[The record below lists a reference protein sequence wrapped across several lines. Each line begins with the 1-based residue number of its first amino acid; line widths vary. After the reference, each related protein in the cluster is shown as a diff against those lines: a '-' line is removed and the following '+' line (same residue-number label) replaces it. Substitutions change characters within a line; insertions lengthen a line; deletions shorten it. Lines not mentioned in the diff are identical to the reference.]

1 MNTTEECLLMT
12 KRWQTF
18 FVLAFLFSVGFFYRV
33 SMAVVAGDLV
43 AELRLSAAELGAIS
57 GAFFYAF
64 AFAQIPLGPMI
75 DRLGGKLMIS
85 ICGIA
90 TICGSLVFS
99 LATGYRSAL
108 AGRVLLG
115 LGTACVLMGSLKIFT
130 FWFTPREFPKVAGFM
145 IAAGN
150 LGSVSATA
158 PLALAISYF
167 SWRPTFMAVTLIQ
180 VVATLSVFLFVHDR
194 PQGCPAAPAQSTG
207 QTSHEQ
213 INVLVVWKMLY
224 TAADF
229 WLVALIAFFWYAN
242 YMVLLA
248 LWGGPYLVET
258 IGLSRELS
266 GSILLCISLGFIS
279 GSLLIGKVIDWCN
292 GALEKTILGG
302 QIALLLLMTIM
313 LGPAEKLSQPL
324 LAVIFFL
331 IGLVSGS
338 GTIIYPL
345 ARKIVPD
352 RYAAT
357 AMTGVNF
364 FLLLGAATTQHIMGH
379 YIGSFSRGAA
389 GYPPEAYHGAFLI
402 PICGLACTL
411 TLFVLRKMQKG
422 FDGAK
427 KAEAVPEG

>member
-1 MNTTEECLLMT
+1 MA

-75 DRLGGKLMIS
+75 DRLGGRLMIS
-85 ICGIA
+85 IFGIA
-90 TICGSLVFS
+90 TISGSLIFS
-99 LATGYRSAL
+99 LASGYRSAL
-108 AGRVLLG
+108 AGRTLLG

-130 FWFTPREFPKVAGFM
+130 FWFTPREFPKIAGCM

-158 PLALAISYF
+158 PLALAISCF
-167 SWRPTFMAVTLIQ
+167 SWRPTFMAMTLIQ
-180 VVATLSVFLFVHDR
+180 AVATLAVFLFVHDT
-194 PQGCPAAPAQSTG
+194 PKGCPESSPQATG
-207 QTSHEQ
+207 EKAHEQ
-213 INVLVVWKMLY
+213 INVLEVWRMLCSS
-224 TAADF
+224 ADF
-229 WLVALIAFFWYAN
+229 WLISMIAFFWYAN

-248 LWGGPYLVET
+248 LWGGPYLIET

-266 GSILLCISLGFIS
+266 GNTLLCISLGFIS

-302 QIALLLLMTIM
+302 QLLLLLLMTIM
-313 LGPAEKLSQPL
+313 LGPAEQLPHPV
-324 LAVIFFL
+324 LAVLFFL

-364 FLLLGAATTQHIMGH
+364 FLLLGAATMQHLMGFV
-379 YIGSFSRGAA
+379 INTFPRGVS
-389 GYPPEAYHGAFLI
+389 GYPAAAYHTAFTI
-402 PICGLACTL
+402 PIAGLAVTL
-411 TLFVLRKMQKG
+411 LLFWERQRRK
-422 FDGAK
+422 A
-427 KAEAVPEG
+427 A